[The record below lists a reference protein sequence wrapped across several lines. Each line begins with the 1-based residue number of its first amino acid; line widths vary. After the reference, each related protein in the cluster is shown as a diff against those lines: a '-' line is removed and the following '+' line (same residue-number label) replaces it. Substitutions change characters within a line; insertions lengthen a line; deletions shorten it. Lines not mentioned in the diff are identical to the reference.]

1 MKGRKI
7 LIALLIILTIPLAV
21 SASELIHKSLL
32 EALEAKRYLSPDF
45 ESEMESEIFDL
56 INHERNIRL
65 LESLERDPTLDLV
78 AEMHSKDMAKKHY
91 FSHFDFLGHGVRD
104 RLERTDKF
112 CVFLGENLAYNSH
125 KLFGSEERMDGLM
138 NSPSHRGGILNPQ
151 YLEVGLSVEKGL
163 ENFYLTQ
170 VFCG

>member
-7 LIALLIILTIPLAV
+7 LIAFLVISIVPLTV
-21 SASELIHKSLL
+21 SAFELLHKGSQ
-32 EALEAKRYLSPDF
+32 EPRYLSPDF

-56 INHERNIRL
+56 INHERNMRL
-65 LESLERDPTLDLV
+65 VESLERDPTLDLV

-91 FSHFDFLGHGVRD
+91 FSHIDILGYDVDD
-104 RLERTDKF
+104 RLERTDKQCTF
-112 CVFLGENLAYNSH
+112 RGENIAFKTH
-125 KLFGSEERMDGLM
+125 KLFDPEERMDALM
-138 NSPSHRGGILNPQ
+138 DSPGHRNVILYPQFTQVGI
-151 YLEVGLSVEKGL
+151 SVEKGL

>member
-7 LIALLIILTIPLAV
+7 LIAFLVISIVPLTV
-21 SASELIHKSLL
+21 SAFELLHKGSQ
-32 EALEAKRYLSPDF
+32 EPRYLSPDF

-56 INHERNIRL
+56 INHERNMRL
-65 LESLERDPTLDLV
+65 VESLERDPTLDLV

-125 KLFGSEERMDGLM
+125 KLFDSKERMDGLM
-138 NSPSHRGGILNPQ
+138 NSPSHRDGILNPQ
-151 YLEVGLSVEKGL
+151 YLEVGISVEKGL